1 VRQKAA
7 PPLSRAL
14 AGAASCMIGPM
25 LGCRQAVIVAA
36 GRGSRLA
43 PLTAQRPKCLVEVG
57 GAPLVDTLVARM
69 SEIGVR
75 HVVVVA
81 GYRSDAVRAHLTGRR
96 DLRIDVV
103 DNPAWAAAQNALSLH
118 AAAEHVRPPFVL
130 LDGDL
135 WLSPALAAALHVP
148 DRMAVARL
156 SPGMIGTRAHAEAG
170 QVVALG
176 ARGGLKTVNAASFSA
191 AWWQDWFRPALER
204 LVAAGRT
211 GEYYEAAI
219 ADALR
224 AGAPPLGAVVAGD
237 GDWFEIDT
245 PADLIEAERSLAAAR
260 AA

>member
-1 VRQKAA
+1 MIA
-7 PPLSRAL
+7 P
-14 AGAASCMIGPM
+14 MT
-25 LGCRQAVIVAA
+25 GCRQAVIVAA

-43 PLTAQRPKCLVEVG
+43 PLTARRPKCLVEVG
-57 GAPLVDTLVARM
+57 GAPLVDSLIARM

-81 GYRSDAVRAHLTGRR
+81 GYRSDAVRAHLARTAG
-96 DLRIDVV
+96 DMRIDVV
-103 DNPAWAAAQNALSLH
+103 DNPDWAGAQNALSLH
-118 AAAEHVRPPFVL
+118 AAAEHIRPPFVL

-135 WLSPALAAALHVP
+135 WLSPALASSLRAP
-148 DRMAVARL
+148 DRMALARL
-156 SPGMIGTRAHAEAG
+156 GPGMVGTRARAEAG
-170 QVVALG
+170 AVVALG
-176 ARGGLKTVNAASFSA
+176 ALGRLKTVNAASFSA
-191 AWWQDWFRPALER
+191 AWWLDWFRPALER

-224 AGAPPLGAVVAGD
+224 AGAPPLGAVMAGE

-245 PADLIEAERSLAAAR
+245 PADLIEAERFLAAAR